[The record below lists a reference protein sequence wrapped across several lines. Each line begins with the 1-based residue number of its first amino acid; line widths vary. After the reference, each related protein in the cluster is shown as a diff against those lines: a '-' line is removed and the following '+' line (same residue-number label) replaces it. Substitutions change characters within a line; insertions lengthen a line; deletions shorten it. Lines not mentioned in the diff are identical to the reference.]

1 MPEEKRLIATIIP
14 KIDQT
19 ALSNAVRQAFQEAFT
34 ANINVSGSGVGGG
47 GGGGGSGSGGNVSSA
62 VGNASRQAG
71 SGSGNGVSGDLVAE
85 AASAELEHQLHQG
98 ADASSDTE
106 RRTKSMLGVLSKMLT
121 GSQDVEDASE
131 RKRAAQMQI
140 ISAGVSKVSGFG
152 MSVLQGTFGVL
163 EDIYGRLKAASPL
176 LQTIESLFNLA
187 MQLFFMP
194 IGNKLAE
201 VILPAT
207 LELVD
212 AVVDMWDKFEGKTL
226 PDMIE
231 HAITEG
237 VQIIGGFLID
247 IVVQPVGKKEIGVA
261 PPPDHRLP
269 GGVVP
274 GIVVGRHGDG
284 QPLVPVPPVFV
295 RQGVAVILRVSGDEY
310 LPSAFRH
317 GCIDSSLVR
326 EREDFQLRLAQ
337 HCLSVT
343 LCIPGMRNI
352 EDIIKTT
359 EKHRITVNYPM
370 RENTEKLSI
379 KPLLTYTE
387 MMIKPRL
394 SGPADMEDRVHMAFG
409 PIHDAAQFFPVLN
422 LFEIHILHRS
432 SCDDHS
438 IEILMLYGAERLVE
452 RKHVLFRCIPGNMAF
467 NLDKRQ
473 LDLQGCIA
481 QETRKLCLSRYLRR
495 HEIEKSNT

>member
-237 VQIIGGFLID
+237 VQIIGDYFID
-247 IVVQPVGKKEIGVA
+247 IGESLQGENDLLNAIGNLITNIGEFIKNDAVSVLTSLLNVMTFVLEHIKEIVAILIAMYTMNAALQILQLYATAVSGSLAGMFGAGLAVAGLASAVAGGIGYGAMGVMGFA
-261 PPPDHRLP
+261 EGGYVPATP
-269 GGVVP
+269 GGVPAIIGEGGEGEYVIP
-274 GIVVGRHGDG
+274 ESKM
-284 QPLVPVPPVFV
+284 
-295 RQGVAVILRVSGDEY
+295 QGVGTTNNYITINGYTSDDVIRLIRDEVS
-310 LPSAFRH
+310 SQ
-317 GCIDSSLVR
+317 IS
-326 EREDFQLRLAQ
+326 
-337 HCLSVT
+337 
-343 LCIPGMRNI
+343 
-352 EDIIKTT
+352 
-359 EKHRITVNYPM
+359 
-370 RENTEKLSI
+370 
-379 KPLLTYTE
+379 
-387 MMIKPRL
+387 
-394 SGPADMEDRVHMAFG
+394 
-409 PIHDAAQFFPVLN
+409 
-422 LFEIHILHRS
+422 
-432 SCDDHS
+432 
-438 IEILMLYGAERLVE
+438 
-452 RKHVLFRCIPGNMAF
+452 
-467 NLDKRQ
+467 
-473 LDLQGCIA
+473 
-481 QETRKLCLSRYLRR
+481 LSRL
-495 HEIEKSNT
+495 KGGF

>member
-34 ANINVSGSGVGGG
+34 ANINVSGSGVGGGG

-106 RRTKSMLGVLSKMLT
+106 RRAKSMLGVLSKMLT

-237 VQIIGGFLID
+237 VQIIGDYFID
-247 IVVQPVGKKEIGVA
+247 IGESLQGENDLLNAIGNLITNIGEFIKNDAVSVLTSLLNVMTFVLEHIKEIVAILIAMYTMNAALQILQLYATAVSGSLAGMFGAGLAVAGLASAVAGGIGYGAMGVMGFA
-261 PPPDHRLP
+261 EGGYVPATP
-269 GGVVP
+269 GGVPAIIGEGGEGEYVIP
-274 GIVVGRHGDG
+274 ESKM
-284 QPLVPVPPVFV
+284 
-295 RQGVAVILRVSGDEY
+295 QGVGTTNNYITINGYTSDDVIRLIRDEVS
-310 LPSAFRH
+310 SQ
-317 GCIDSSLVR
+317 IS
-326 EREDFQLRLAQ
+326 
-337 HCLSVT
+337 
-343 LCIPGMRNI
+343 
-352 EDIIKTT
+352 
-359 EKHRITVNYPM
+359 
-370 RENTEKLSI
+370 
-379 KPLLTYTE
+379 
-387 MMIKPRL
+387 
-394 SGPADMEDRVHMAFG
+394 
-409 PIHDAAQFFPVLN
+409 
-422 LFEIHILHRS
+422 
-432 SCDDHS
+432 
-438 IEILMLYGAERLVE
+438 
-452 RKHVLFRCIPGNMAF
+452 
-467 NLDKRQ
+467 
-473 LDLQGCIA
+473 
-481 QETRKLCLSRYLRR
+481 LSRL
-495 HEIEKSNT
+495 KGGF

>member
-140 ISAGVSKVSGFG
+140 LSAGVSKVSGFG

-237 VQIIGGFLID
+237 VQIIGDYFID
-247 IVVQPVGKKEIGVA
+247 IGESLQGENDLLNAIGNLITNIGEFIKNDAVSVLTSLLNVMTFVLEHIKEIVAILIAMYTMNAALQILQLYATAVSGSLAGMFGAGLAVAGLASAVAGGIGYGAMGVMGFA
-261 PPPDHRLP
+261 EGGYVPATP
-269 GGVVP
+269 GGVPAIIGEGGEGEYVIP
-274 GIVVGRHGDG
+274 ESKM
-284 QPLVPVPPVFV
+284 
-295 RQGVAVILRVSGDEY
+295 QGVGTTNNYITINGYTSDDVIRLIRDEVS
-310 LPSAFRH
+310 SQ
-317 GCIDSSLVR
+317 IS
-326 EREDFQLRLAQ
+326 
-337 HCLSVT
+337 
-343 LCIPGMRNI
+343 
-352 EDIIKTT
+352 
-359 EKHRITVNYPM
+359 
-370 RENTEKLSI
+370 
-379 KPLLTYTE
+379 
-387 MMIKPRL
+387 
-394 SGPADMEDRVHMAFG
+394 
-409 PIHDAAQFFPVLN
+409 
-422 LFEIHILHRS
+422 
-432 SCDDHS
+432 
-438 IEILMLYGAERLVE
+438 
-452 RKHVLFRCIPGNMAF
+452 
-467 NLDKRQ
+467 
-473 LDLQGCIA
+473 
-481 QETRKLCLSRYLRR
+481 LSRL
-495 HEIEKSNT
+495 KGGF

>member
-163 EDIYGRLKAASPL
+163 EDIYGRLKSASPL

-187 MQLFFMP
+187 MTLFFMP

-212 AVVDMWDKFEGKTL
+212 AVVDMWDKFDGKTL

-231 HAITEG
+231 YAITEG
-237 VQIIGGFLID
+237 VQIIGDYFINIGESLQGGNDLLNAIGNLLTNIGEFIKNDAVSVLTSLLNVMTFVLEHI
-247 IVVQPVGKKEIGVA
+247 KEIVAILIAMYTMNAALQILQLYATAVSGSLAGMFGAGLAVAGLASAVAGGIGYGTMGVMGFA
-261 PPPDHRLP
+261 EGGYVPATP
-269 GGVVP
+269 GGVPAIIGEGGEGEYVIP
-274 GIVVGRHGDG
+274 ESKMQSVGTTNNYITINGYTSDD
-284 QPLVPVPPVFV
+284 
-295 RQGVAVILRVSGDEY
+295 VIRLIRDEVS
-310 LPSAFRH
+310 SQ
-317 GCIDSSLVR
+317 IS
-326 EREDFQLRLAQ
+326 
-337 HCLSVT
+337 
-343 LCIPGMRNI
+343 
-352 EDIIKTT
+352 
-359 EKHRITVNYPM
+359 
-370 RENTEKLSI
+370 
-379 KPLLTYTE
+379 
-387 MMIKPRL
+387 
-394 SGPADMEDRVHMAFG
+394 
-409 PIHDAAQFFPVLN
+409 
-422 LFEIHILHRS
+422 
-432 SCDDHS
+432 
-438 IEILMLYGAERLVE
+438 
-452 RKHVLFRCIPGNMAF
+452 
-467 NLDKRQ
+467 
-473 LDLQGCIA
+473 
-481 QETRKLCLSRYLRR
+481 LSRL
-495 HEIEKSNT
+495 KGGF